1 MSYFEIYM
9 EELLDGEI
17 HGFNTKSLVRRIDDA
32 KEFKLVTKT
41 NPEARGVITYGGD
54 LFLNAGNTHG
64 ILHTHLLEYLF
75 KKRFIRI
82 KITGDMF
89 LDKDFELED
98 YLNHF
103 LCVQVKGGKLYVGES
118 YTDEFYAKINKDS
131 NVLKRYVN
139 WMQEIGVPFVPE
151 DVLGLGGK

>member
-1 MSYFEIYM
+1 MSLFNVYM

-17 HGFNTKSLVRRIDDA
+17 HGFNTKSLVRRIDDV
-32 KEFKLVTKT
+32 KEFKLVVKT
-41 NPEARGVITYGGD
+41 NPEARGVITWGGD

-64 ILHTHLLEYLF
+64 ILHTHLLEYLHE
-75 KKRFIRI
+75 KRFI
-82 KITGDMF
+82 KPNVTGDMF
-89 LDKDFELED
+89 LEKDFELED
-98 YLNHF
+98 YLSHF
-103 LCVQVKGGKLYVGES
+103 LCVQVKSGKLYVGES

-131 NVLKRYVN
+131 NVLKRYIN

>member
-1 MSYFEIYM
+1 
-9 EELLDGEI
+9 
-17 HGFNTKSLVRRIDDA
+17 
-32 KEFKLVTKT
+32 
-41 NPEARGVITYGGD
+41 
-54 LFLNAGNTHG
+54 
-64 ILHTHLLEYLF
+64 
-75 KKRFIRI
+75 
-82 KITGDMF
+82 MF

-131 NVLKRYVN
+131 NVLKRYIN